1 MSFEHKELAASLF
14 NGVWELLDKK
24 DRTQEEDY
32 QMVHMAHASLYHWLQ
47 IGTPNNFYVGEWQ
60 ISRVYAVLKN
70 HVSSLF
76 HAQHALKICEDNGF
90 KGFDLAYACEAMAR
104 ALALGGDSEGSE
116 KYLRMAQA
124 EAAGIPG
131 KEERDMLLADLES
144 VSLT

>member
-1 MSFEHKELAASLF
+1 MGFEHRDLAASLF

-24 DRTQEEDY
+24 DRTEDEDY

-47 IGTPNNFYVGEWQ
+47 IGTANNFYVGEWQ

-70 HVSSLF
+70 RESSLF
-76 HAQHALKICEDNGF
+76 HARRALRICEENGF
-90 KGFDLAYACEAMAR
+90 KGFDLAYAYEAMAR
-104 ALALGGDSEGSE
+104 AFAVAGDRDGSE
-116 KYLRMAQA
+116 KYLRMART
-124 EAAGIPG
+124 ESAGIPG